1 MPPSPQRQWRKP
13 RRVLIADDE
22 PHVAAALRLLLARQP
37 DVRVVGWSADL
48 AALLHAAATRR
59 PDVILLDW
67 ELPDLHA
74 DGALGHLRQSCP
86 RAALIALSTHDEQ
99 RQPALLAGAAAFVC
113 KTDTPTQVLAALD
126 LADGQRTRA
135 VLERQPP
142 R

>member
-1 MPPSPQRQWRKP
+1 
-13 RRVLIADDE
+13 VLIADDE
-22 PHVAAALRLLLARQP
+22 PNVSAALHLLLARQP

-86 RAALIALSTHDEQ
+86 QARLIALSTHDEQ

-113 KTDTPTQVLAALD
+113 KTDPPAQVLAALE
-126 LADGQRTRA
+126 LAASYTG
-135 VLERQPP
+135 VGG
-142 R
+142 